1 VLLDIQV
8 DLVQPGESY
17 IAAKG
22 GRPGMGN
29 CMLAGKTHNDRASS
43 RAHRSA
49 GHAGTEAFFELEL
62 KAIAEVGL
70 VGYPNAGKSSFL
82 AAASNAR
89 PHVAPYPFTTLAP
102 GLGVLEYSDYVRV
115 TVADLPGL
123 VDGASQNR
131 GLGHSFLRHVERVY
145 GIAFVVDAA
154 GVDGR
159 DPCADLRSLL
169 DELLL
174 YQPALARKPAVLL
187 ANKCDLPGA
196 EHHLPRLRQLVK
208 ELAAES
214 QLEAEIAA
222 EEERN
227 TKAAASAVETAS
239 MSKKAIDE
247 RGQQNAEAV
256 PKWGIQ
262 AMYETSMVNG
272 GGLREAVIGIR
283 ACIIE
288 PKLK

>member
-1 VLLDIQV
+1 
-8 DLVQPGESY
+8 
-17 IAAKG
+17 
-22 GRPGMGN
+22 
-29 CMLAGKTHNDRASS
+29 MLAGKTHNDRASS

-102 GLGVLEYSDYVRV
+102 GLGVLEYSDFTRV

-208 ELAAES
+208 ELAAKS

-222 EEERN
+222 EKDEE
-227 TKAAASAVETAS
+227 KKVEAASSSSSSSAVDSAS
-239 MSKKAIDE
+239 MSKKVIEEGEEHNVGVA
-247 RGQQNAEAV
+247 

-262 AMYETSMVNG
+262 AMYETSMVSG

-283 ACIIE
+283 ACIVE

>member
-1 VLLDIQV
+1 M
-8 DLVQPGESY
+8 QPGESY
-17 IAAKG
+17 VAAKG

-102 GLGVLEYSDYVRV
+102 GLGVLEYSDFTRV

-208 ELAAES
+208 ELAAKS

-222 EEERN
+222 EKDEE
-227 TKAAASAVETAS
+227 KKVEAASSSSSAVDSAS
-239 MSKKAIDE
+239 MSKKVIEEGEEHNVGVA
-247 RGQQNAEAV
+247 

-262 AMYETSMVNG
+262 AMYETSMVSG

-283 ACIIE
+283 ACIVE

>member
-1 VLLDIQV
+1 
-8 DLVQPGESY
+8 VQPGESY
-17 IAAKG
+17 VAAKG

-102 GLGVLEYSDYVRV
+102 GLGVLEYSDFTRV

-208 ELAAES
+208 ELAAKS

-222 EEERN
+222 EKDEE
-227 TKAAASAVETAS
+227 KKVEAASSSSSSSAVDSAS
-239 MSKKAIDE
+239 MSKKVIEEGEEHNVGVA
-247 RGQQNAEAV
+247 

-262 AMYETSMVNG
+262 AMYETSMVSG

-283 ACIIE
+283 ACIVE

>member
-1 VLLDIQV
+1 M
-8 DLVQPGESY
+8 QPGESY
-17 IAAKG
+17 VAAKG

-102 GLGVLEYSDYVRV
+102 GLGVLEYSDFTRV

-208 ELAAES
+208 ELAAKS

-222 EEERN
+222 EKDEE
-227 TKAAASAVETAS
+227 KKVEAASSSSSSSAVDSAS
-239 MSKKAIDE
+239 MSKKVIEEGEEHNVGVA
-247 RGQQNAEAV
+247 

-262 AMYETSMVNG
+262 AMYETSMVSG

-283 ACIIE
+283 ACIVE

>member
-1 VLLDIQV
+1 M
-8 DLVQPGESY
+8 QPGESY
-17 IAAKG
+17 VAAKG

-82 AAASNAR
+82 AATSNAR

-222 EEERN
+222 EEEED
-227 TKAAASAVETAS
+227 SAS
-239 MSKKAIDE
+239 MSKKAIE
-247 RGQQNAEAV
+247 EGEEHNVGVA

-262 AMYETSMVNG
+262 AMYETSMVSG

-283 ACIIE
+283 ACIVE